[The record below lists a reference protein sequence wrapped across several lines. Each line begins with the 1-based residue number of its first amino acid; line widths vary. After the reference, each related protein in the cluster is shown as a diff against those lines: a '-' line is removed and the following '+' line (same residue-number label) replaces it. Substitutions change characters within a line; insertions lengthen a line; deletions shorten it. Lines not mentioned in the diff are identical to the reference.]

1 MKALWSVLT
10 HMDKQALRAALF
22 LLVMFG
28 LVLAIVFLGREFLAV
43 GQGQVAEALAP
54 LRGSVW
60 GLPAAIVIFTLAA
73 FIGVPQ
79 WALIAAVVLVFG
91 PVQGGIFAWVST
103 MCSAAI
109 TFWIGRYMGAERL
122 ARYGA
127 ALVDRIIAIIR
138 RNGFM
143 ASFAVRFVPTGP
155 FILVNMAAGV
165 SQIKFAAFMAG
176 TGLGIIA
183 KISVVVL
190 IAKGLLTG
198 AEGKI
203 AMLGFA
209 GLTVTILAAMLL
221 ARRHLRAHIELDAK
235 KPNL

>member
-1 MKALWSVLT
+1 MKSLWSFLT

-28 LVLAIVFLGREFLAV
+28 LVLAMVLAGREFLAL
-43 GQGQVAEALAP
+43 GQGQVAGALEP

-91 PVQGGIFAWVST
+91 PLQGGVFAWIST
-103 MCSAAI
+103 MFSAA
-109 TFWIGRYMGAERL
+109 TNFWIGRAMGAERL
-122 ARYGA
+122 SRFGA
-127 ALVDRIIAIIR
+127 GLVNRIVSVIR
-138 RNGFM
+138 RNSFM

-165 SQIKFAAFMAG
+165 SQVKFAAFMAG

-183 KISVVVL
+183 KIAVVVL

-198 AEGKI
+198 AQGKA

-209 GLTVTILAAMLL
+209 GAAILVLAAMLI
-221 ARRHLRAHIELDAK
+221 ARRHLGKHVELDAK
-235 KPNL
+235 KTNL

>member
-1 MKALWSVLT
+1 
-10 HMDKQALRAALF
+10 MDKQALRAALF

-28 LVLAIVFLGREFLAV
+28 LVLAMVVLGREFLAV
-43 GQGQVAEALAP
+43 GQGQVSKALEP

-73 FIGVPQ
+73 FIGAPQ
-79 WALIAAVVLVFG
+79 WALIAAVVVVFG
-91 PVQGGIFAWVST
+91 PRHGGVFAWIST
-103 MCSAAI
+103 MCSAAT
-109 TFWIGRYMGAERL
+109 TFWIGRALGAERL
-122 ARYGA
+122 SRYGA
-127 ALVDRIIAIIR
+127 ELVNRIIAIIR
-138 RNGFM
+138 CNGFM

-183 KISVVVL
+183 KIAVVVL

-198 AEGKI
+198 AEGKL

-209 GLTVTILAAMLL
+209 GLAVFILAAMLF
-221 ARRHLRAHIELDAK
+221 ARRHLRAHVERETK

>member
-1 MKALWSVLT
+1 MKTLWSFLT
-10 HMDKQALRAALF
+10 HMDKQALRAVLF
-22 LLVMFG
+22 LLAMFA
-28 LVLAIVFLGREFLAV
+28 LVLAMVLAGREFF
-43 GQGQVAEALAP
+43 GIEQGQVAEALGP

-60 GLPAAIVIFTLAA
+60 GLPAAIVVFTMAA
-73 FIGVPQ
+73 FIGAPQ

-91 PVQGGIFAWVST
+91 PIQGGIFAWIST
-103 MCSAAI
+103 MCSAAA
-109 TFWIGRYMGAERL
+109 TFWVGRAVGAERL

-127 ALVDRIIAIIR
+127 ELVERIIAVIR

-183 KISVVVL
+183 KIAVVVL

-198 AEGKI
+198 AQGKA
-203 AMLGFA
+203 AMLGFT
-209 GLTVTILAAMLL
+209 GLTVLVLAAMLL
-221 ARRHLRAHIELDAK
+221 ARRHLRAHVELGVK
-235 KPNL
+235 KTNL